1 MDLLKFARLAHL
13 DLTPQE
19 QEEFASQIQSVL
31 AHVRSLEAVNTQV
44 ASPTTGAGTAILA
57 TPLRDDDGGDEL
69 RVASR
74 GDLVELSNSNIGHC
88 FVVPQVV
95 G

>member
-1 MDLLKFARLAHL
+1 MDLLKFARLANL
-13 DLTPQE
+13 ELTPQE
-19 QEEFASQIQSVL
+19 REEFASQIQSVL
-31 AHVRSLEAVNTQV
+31 AHVRSLEAVD
-44 ASPTTGAGTAILA
+44 ASAAGPRATGEP

-69 RVASR
+69 RVATR
-74 GDLVELSNSNIGHC
+74 GDLVELSDSNIGHC